1 MIVLT
6 VKEVAERLKVSQG
19 CVYQLV
25 AERRLQHL
33 RIGCGR
39 GAIRI
44 REEDLQAFIDGCRV
58 EQHPLDLA
66 LKHIRMPER

>member
-1 MIVLT
+1 MNVLT
-6 VKEVAERLKVSQG
+6 VKETAECLKLSVG
-19 CVYQLV
+19 CVYQLL
-25 AERRLQHL
+25 AERRLPHL

-44 REEDLQAFIDGCRV
+44 REEDLIAFLDGCRV

-66 LKHIRMPER
+66 LKHIRMPGR